1 MLVTCELYRGKSIT
15 KCLWVMSLE
24 KLVPVSLL
32 CVKTSTTTSRSQ
44 GAWEPQWTAREPGL
58 EGRGQWTLKWRPIS
72 EHFANTE
79 QS

>member
-32 CVKTSTTTSRSQ
+32 CGKTSATTSRSRRLGNPSGQ
-44 GAWEPQWTAREPGL
+44 PENLVWKAEVNGL
-58 EGRGQWTLKWRPIS
+58 
-72 EHFANTE
+72 
-79 QS
+79 

>member
-32 CVKTSTTTSRSQ
+32 CGKTSTTTSRSRGLGNPSGQ
-44 GAWEPQWTAREPGL
+44 RENLGWKAEVNGL
-58 EGRGQWTLKWRPIS
+58 
-72 EHFANTE
+72 
-79 QS
+79 